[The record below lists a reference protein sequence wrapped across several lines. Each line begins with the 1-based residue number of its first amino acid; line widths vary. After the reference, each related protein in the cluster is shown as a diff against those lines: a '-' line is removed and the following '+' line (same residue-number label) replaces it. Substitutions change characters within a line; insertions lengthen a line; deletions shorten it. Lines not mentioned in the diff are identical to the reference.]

1 MFRSPV
7 WKTFVHFRKKKKK
20 NQSRTCCTVQHNSE
34 KSGGTRVLQ
43 WELCWKSTLR
53 WIKNGCVRILV
64 MERQWMFRLRNRT
77 LTELHE
83 TNCAKITKM
92 LWDKAAFTELC
103 RQRCVCP
110 VCLIQAVFSASY
122 QPVMFIPVLL
132 TPLSC
137 LWHCIFCLFIPS
149 RISFTCLAFF
159 FNSSGIYIN
168 SPFAFTSSLF
178 SYITSPPSDH
188 FLSFLYNHASASK
201 LTFLPYRT
209 CEPIVPLSSASLLY
223 SIFSIWPQ
231 RLVLINVYV
240 FLMISSCLTLY
251 MNSK

>member
-1 MFRSPV
+1 
-7 WKTFVHFRKKKKK
+7 
-20 NQSRTCCTVQHNSE
+20 
-34 KSGGTRVLQ
+34 
-43 WELCWKSTLR
+43 
-53 WIKNGCVRILV
+53 
-64 MERQWMFRLRNRT
+64 
-77 LTELHE
+77 
-83 TNCAKITKM
+83 M

-132 TPLSC
+132 TPVSC
-137 LWHCIFCLFIPS
+137 LWHCILCLFIPS

-159 FNSSGIYIN
+159 FSSSGIYIN

-209 CEPIVPLSSASLLY
+209 CEPIVPLSSASPLY

-231 RLVLINVYV
+231 RLVLINCVSTYFWWYPVVSHCIWIQSNVWRPRIVSIKMKLGLGWRKPWEISPLRAV
-240 FLMISSCLTLY
+240 FSGTRITLLFCVFMKSGWTY
-251 MNSK
+251 HSVV